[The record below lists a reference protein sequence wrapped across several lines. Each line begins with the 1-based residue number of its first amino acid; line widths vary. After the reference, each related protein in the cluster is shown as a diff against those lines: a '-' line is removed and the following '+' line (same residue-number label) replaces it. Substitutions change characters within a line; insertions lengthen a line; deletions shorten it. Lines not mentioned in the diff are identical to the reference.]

1 MEVKRGI
8 KVRTGGFKRALLS
21 ILTVASLMA
30 LAISL
35 LSVSPSSAAPEGLTP
50 RAPISIDGNA
60 GFTAVN
66 GVVAGSGTA
75 GDPYIIEGWGIN
87 AREANGIGI
96 KDTSAHFIIRNCSVH
111 GVGTYVGI
119 YFYNV
124 KNGKIKNVVSN
135 NNFHGI
141 HFYDSSNNLIQN
153 CISENN
159 VGKGIWLWYSPNN
172 LIENCIARN
181 NNYEDIHLWNS
192 DNNCVENCT
201 FESNDHGV
209 TIYSSKNNVI
219 TNCAIRTNNFGVY
232 IQSSNS
238 NVVTDCIIE
247 NNNFGITIVST
258 SNNNLITNCTLKNN
272 NLGSKISDSSDNNRI
287 YHNNFMSNTRQAI
300 DYCTNY
306 WDNGYPSGGNYWSNY
321 TGEDIDNDGIGD
333 TPYSILGGMNRDL
346 YPFINPVKMTEP
358 SLISSHLKIL
368 LVMVVMAITAIC
380 IGAAAIYARRR

>member
-1 MEVKRGI
+1 LI
-8 KVRTGGFKRALLS
+8 IIS
-21 ILTVASLMA
+21 IMVPAASTITRM
-30 LAISL
+30 
-35 LSVSPSSAAPEGLTP
+35 SVSPASALPGGLVP
-50 RAPISIDGNA
+50 RGPILIDGNA
-60 GFTAVN
+60 DFTPAN
-66 GVVAGSGTA
+66 GVTSGSGTA
-75 GDPYIIEGWGIN
+75 DDLYIIEGWDISAEN
-87 AREANGIGI
+87 ANGIEI
-96 KDTSAHFIIRNCSVH
+96 RNTTAHFIIRDCSVH
-111 GVGTYVGI
+111 GVGTYIGI

-153 CISENN
+153 CVSENN

-209 TIYSSKNNVI
+209 TIYRSKNNVI
-219 TNCAIRTNNFGVY
+219 TNCNVRTNNFGVY

-247 NNNFGITIVST
+247 NNNFGIAIVST

-272 NLGSKISDSSDNNRI
+272 NLGSKIFDSSDNNRI
-287 YHNNFMSNTRQAI
+287 CHNNFMSNTQQAF

-333 TPYSILGGMNRDL
+333 IPYNIPGGMNRDL

>member
-1 MEVKRGI
+1 M
-8 KVRTGGFKRALLS
+8 TGGFKGALLS
-21 ILTVASLMA
+21 ISTVASLMA
-30 LAISL
+30 LAIL
-35 LSVSPSSAAPEGLTP
+35 LPSVSPSSAAPDGITP
-50 RAPISIDGNA
+50 RAPIYIDGNA
-60 GFTAVN
+60 GFTPAN

-75 GDPYIIEGWGIN
+75 GDPYIIESWDIN
-87 AREANGIGI
+87 AREANGIEI

-111 GVGTYVGI
+111 GVGTYIGI

-124 KNGKIKNVVSN
+124 KNGKIKNVVSD

-141 HFYDSSNNLIQN
+141 RFYDSSNNLIQN
-153 CISENN
+153 CVSENN
-159 VGKGIWLWYSPNN
+159 VGKGMWLWYSPNN
-172 LIENCIARN
+172 LIENCVARN

-192 DNNCVENCT
+192 DNNRVENCT

-209 TIYSSKNNVI
+209 TIYSSRNNVI
-219 TNCAIRTNNFGVY
+219 TNCAVRTNNFGVY

-238 NVVTDCIIE
+238 NVVTGCTIE

-258 SNNNLITNCTLKNN
+258 SNNNLITNCTIKNN
-272 NLGSKISDSSDNNRI
+272 NLGGKIFESSDNNRI
-287 YHNNFMSNTRQAI
+287 CHNNFMSNTQQAL

-333 TPYSILGGMNRDL
+333 VPYSIPGGMNRDL
-346 YPFINPVKMTEP
+346 CPLINPVEMTEP

-368 LVMVVMAITAIC
+368 PAIVVMAITAIC
-380 IGAAAIYARRR
+380 IGAVAIYARRRRRKKC

>member
-1 MEVKRGI
+1 MSE
-8 KVRTGGFKRALLS
+8 S
-21 ILTVASLMA
+21 
-30 LAISL
+30 
-35 LSVSPSSAAPEGLTP
+35 LTP
-50 RAPISIDGNA
+50 HDPIYIEGNDD
-60 GFTAVN
+60 FTTTN
-66 GVVAGSGTA
+66 GIVAGSGTA

-96 KDTSAHFIIRNCSVH
+96 NDTSAHFIIRNCSVH

-238 NVVTDCIIE
+238 TVVTDCIIE

-258 SNNNLITNCTLKNN
+258 SNNNLITNCTLTNN

-287 YHNNFMSNTRQAI
+287 YHNNFMGNTRQAL

-306 WDNGYPSGGNYWSNY
+306 WDNDYPSGGNYWSNY
-321 TGEDIDNDGIGD
+321 AGEDMDNDGIGD

>member
-1 MEVKRGI
+1 M
-8 KVRTGGFKRALLS
+8 RTEGFKSALPS

-60 GFTAVN
+60 GFIPAN

-75 GDPYIIEGWGIN
+75 DDPYLIENWHISPEN
-87 AREANGIGI
+87 ANGIEI

-111 GVGTYVGI
+111 GVGTHIGI

-124 KNGKIKNVVSN
+124 KNGKIKNVMIN

-141 HFYDSSNNLIQN
+141 QFHDSSNNLIQN
-153 CISENN
+153 CVSENN

-181 NNYEDIHLWNS
+181 NNFEDIHLWNS
-192 DNNCVENCT
+192 DNNRVENCT
-201 FESNDHGV
+201 LESNDHGI
-209 TIYSSKNNVI
+209 TIYLSKNNVI
-219 TNCAIRTNNFGVY
+219 TNCEVRTNNFGVY

-238 NVVTDCIIE
+238 NVVTDCVIE
-247 NNNFGITIVST
+247 NNNFGIAIVST
-258 SNNNLITNCTLKNN
+258 SNNNLITNCTLENN

-287 YHNNFMSNTRQAI
+287 YHNNFMSNTQQAI

-333 TPYSILGGMNRDL
+333 TPYSIPGGMNRDL
-346 YPFINPVKMTEP
+346 YPFINPVKIEP
-358 SLISSHLKIL
+358 SLASSHLKIL
-368 LVMVVMAITAIC
+368 LAIIAVAITAIC
-380 IGAAAIYARRR
+380 IGAAAIYARKR